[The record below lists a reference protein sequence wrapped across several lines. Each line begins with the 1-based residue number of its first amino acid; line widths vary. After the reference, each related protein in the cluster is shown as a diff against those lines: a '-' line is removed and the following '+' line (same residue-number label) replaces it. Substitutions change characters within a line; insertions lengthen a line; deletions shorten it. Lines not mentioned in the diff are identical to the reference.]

1 MRGPSL
7 SACLRQRKQRKGN
20 EPLFLSGCSSLQYF
34 RPFIVAAPR
43 RRRKTVMATIVA
55 DMTLEEI
62 FRTAVH
68 AVDPRALVRNC
79 VENHGSLFPADM
91 YRKVFV
97 VGFGKAS
104 CPMAAAV
111 AHTLPL
117 IIDEGIVVTKYGH
130 CKGYEFE
137 KISVHEAGHPL
148 PDERGVRA
156 TNEIV
161 DLLERADADT
171 LVICLISG
179 GGSALLVSP
188 CEGVSLGD
196 KQAITELLLRSGATI
211 HELNTVRKHLSRV
224 KGGRLA
230 ELAWPART
238 ISLIISDVMGDNL
251 DVIASGPTSPDSTT
265 YAEAL
270 SIVKRYGLLGQ
281 APAAALEVLDRGV
294 EGSLQETPKRGD
306 RIFEKVRN
314 VIIGNNGSALHA
326 AREKAASVGF
336 QAEIVSSAIVGEA
349 RDVGRDLAKKAI
361 QIKSA
366 KGTSQPVCLI
376 SGGETTVT
384 VAGKGRGGRNMELAL
399 SFAAEI
405 GGITGIK
412 LLSAGT
418 DGTDGPTD
426 AAGAIV
432 DGYTAG
438 RGRERGAEVRE
449 YLANND
455 SYGFFK
461 KAGGLFITGP
471 TGTNVMDIQIL
482 AIE

>member
-1 MRGPSL
+1 MS
-7 SACLRQRKQRKGN
+7 
-20 EPLFLSGCSSLQYF
+20 
-34 RPFIVAAPR
+34 
-43 RRRKTVMATIVA
+43 TVVA
-55 DMTLEEI
+55 DMTLEKI
-62 FRTAVH
+62 FRAAVH
-68 AVDPRALVRNC
+68 AVDPHALVRNYI
-79 VENHGSLFPADM
+79 ENHGSLFPADLC
-91 YRKVFV
+91 RKVFV

-111 AHTLPL
+111 AEASPL
-117 IIDEGIVVTKYGH
+117 IIDEGIVITKYGH
-130 CKGYEFE
+130 CTGYEFK

-148 PDERGVRA
+148 PDESGVRA

-161 DLLERADADT
+161 GLLEKADADT
-171 LVICLISG
+171 LVMCLISG

-188 CEGVSLGD
+188 CEGISLAD
-196 KQAITELLLRSGATI
+196 KQAITDLLLRSGATI
-211 HELNTVRKHLSRV
+211 HELNTVRKHLSMV

-230 ELAWPART
+230 ELAYPAT
-238 ISLIISDVMGDNL
+238 VISLIISDVMGDNL

-270 SIVKRYGLLGQ
+270 SIVKRHGLLGR
-281 APAAALEVLDRGV
+281 APAAALEVLAKGA
-294 EGSLQETPKRGD
+294 EGLLQETPKRGD

-314 VIIGNNGSALHA
+314 VIIGNNGSALRA

-336 QAEIVSSAIVGEA
+336 QAEIVSDAIAGEA
-349 RDVGRDLAKKAI
+349 RDVGSDLARKAI
-361 QIKSA
+361 RIKSA
-366 KGTSQPVCLI
+366 KGSSQPVCLI

-405 GGITGIK
+405 EGIAGIK

-418 DGTDGPTD
+418 DGMDGPTD

-432 DGYTAG
+432 DGNTVE
-438 RGRERGAEVRE
+438 RGRERGADVRE

-455 SYGFFK
+455 SYAFLK
-461 KAGGLFITGP
+461 EAGGLLITGP

-482 AIE
+482 AIG

>member
-1 MRGPSL
+1 VG
-7 SACLRQRKQRKGN
+7 AVTD
-20 EPLFLSGCSSLQYF
+20 
-34 RPFIVAAPR
+34 I
-43 RRRKTVMATIVA
+43 
-55 DMTLEEI
+55 TLEEI
-62 FRTAVH
+62 FRAAIH
-68 AVDPRALVRNC
+68 AADPHALVRNYM
-79 VENHGSLFPADM
+79 EINGSLFPADR

-97 VGFGKAS
+97 VGFGKSS
-104 CPMAAAV
+104 CPMAAA
-111 AHTLPL
+111 AARALPL

-137 KISVHEAGHPL
+137 RIRVHEAGHPL
-148 PDERGVRA
+148 PDERGVIAANR
-156 TNEIV
+156 IV
-161 DLLERADADT
+161 ALLERADADT

-196 KQAITELLLRSGATI
+196 KQAITDILLRSGATI

-270 SIVKRYGLLGQ
+270 SIVGRYGLTGRV
-281 APAAALEVLDRGV
+281 PAATLEVLGKGADGL
-294 EGSLQETPKRGD
+294 LQETPKQGD
-306 RIFEKVRN
+306 RIFENVRN
-314 VIIGNNGSALHA
+314 VIIGNNGGALRA
-326 AREKAASVGF
+326 AGEKAASIGF
-336 QAEIVSSAIVGEA
+336 RAEILSSAISGEA
-349 RDVGRDLAKKAI
+349 RDVGRDLARKAVE
-361 QIKSA
+361 IKSA
-366 KGTSQPVCLI
+366 KGSQPVCLI

-384 VAGKGRGGRNMELAL
+384 VAGNGRGGRNMELAL

-405 GGITGIK
+405 EGVTGVK

-432 DGYTAG
+432 DGHTVG
-438 RGRERGAEVRE
+438 RGRESGAEVRD

-471 TGTNVMDIQIL
+471 TGINVMDIQIL

>member
-1 MRGPSL
+1 
-7 SACLRQRKQRKGN
+7 
-20 EPLFLSGCSSLQYF
+20 
-34 RPFIVAAPR
+34 
-43 RRRKTVMATIVA
+43 MATFVA
-55 DMTLEEI
+55 DVTLEEI
-62 FRTAVH
+62 FRA
-68 AVDPRALVRNC
+68 AIDAADPHALVRNYI
-79 VENHGSLFPADM
+79 ENHGSFFPADL

-111 AHTLPL
+111 AQALPL
-117 IIDEGIVVTKYGH
+117 IIDEGIVITKYGH
-130 CKGYEFE
+130 CKGYELE

-161 DLLERADADT
+161 ALLEKADTKT

-188 CEGVSLGD
+188 CEGISLGH
-196 KQAITELLLRSGATI
+196 KQAITDLLLRSGATI
-211 HELNTVRKHLSRV
+211 HELNTVRKHLSMV

-230 ELAWPART
+230 ELAWPAT
-238 ISLIISDVMGDNL
+238 VISLIISDVMGDNL
-251 DVIASGPTSPDSTT
+251 DVIASGPTAPDSTT

-270 SIVKRYGLLGQ
+270 SIVKRYGLSGP
-281 APAAALEVLDRGV
+281 APADALEVLERGE

-314 VIIGNNGSALHA
+314 VIVGNNGSALHA
-326 AREKAASVGF
+326 AREKAGSLGF
-336 QAEIVSSAIVGEA
+336 QAEIVSDAISGEA
-349 RDVGRDLAKKAI
+349 RDVGRNLARKAV

-366 KGTSQPVCLI
+366 KGASRPVCLI

-405 GGITGIK
+405 EGAAGIK

-432 DGYTAG
+432 DGYTVE
-438 RGRERGAEVRE
+438 RGRDKGAEVRE

-455 SYGFFK
+455 SYTFFK
-461 KAGGLFITGP
+461 EAGGLLITGP